1 MNVKLR
7 LWRLLPLSLHV
18 LLGLAICALRFPFID
33 SVRRGRHVRWWSRRL
48 LRLCSVHLHLPPH
61 AVYEPPALIVANHIS
76 WLDILVLNAQH
87 PCQFVA
93 KLEIR
98 GWPFLGWLSHKA
110 GTVFIARGKRSDVRR
125 VFEGLVSTLQ
135 GGERVAFFP
144 EGKIGSQGGILPFH
158 ANLFEAAIDAK
169 VPVQAYGLRYRT
181 ADGHLHT
188 ATEFAGDIS
197 FITSLLSIL
206 RAEPIHAELIAAPL
220 IDSNDLLRRDLAR
233 MAQCAVEQALG
244 FGTRDGGGLDAVGP
258 DQHADAGEHH
268 RQGKHLPG

>member
-1 MNVKLR
+1 MS

-18 LLGLAICALRFPFID
+18 LLGLAICTLRFPFID
-33 SVRRGRHVRWWSRRL
+33 SVRRGRHVRWWSRRM
-48 LRLCSVHLHLPPH
+48 LRLCAIHLHLPPH
-61 AVYEPPALIVANHIS
+61 AVYEPAAVVVANHVS

-125 VFEGLVSTLQ
+125 VFEGLVKTLQ

-144 EGKIGSQGGILPFH
+144 EGKIGSQGGVLPFH

-169 VPVQAYGLRYRT
+169 VPVQPYGLRYLRL
-181 ADGHLHT
+181 DGSLHP
-188 ATEFAGDIS
+188 ATEFSGDIG
-197 FITSLLSIL
+197 FTTSLFAIL

-220 IDSNDLLRRDLAR
+220 IDSTGMLRRDLAKC
-233 MAQCAVEQALG
+233 AQQAVAHTL
-244 FGTRDGGGLDAVGP
+244 GLDGPAGLPAVSQ
-258 DQHADAGEHH
+258 DQH
-268 RQGKHLPG
+268 P